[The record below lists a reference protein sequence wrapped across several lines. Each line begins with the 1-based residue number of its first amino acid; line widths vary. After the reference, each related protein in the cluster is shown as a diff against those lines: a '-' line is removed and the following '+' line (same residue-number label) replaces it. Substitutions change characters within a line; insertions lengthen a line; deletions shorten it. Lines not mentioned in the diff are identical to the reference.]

1 MQVFNFMFQLIATV
15 LVILAGVLIGDYVG
29 YLLYGGVKQDWIVS
43 TNTKDNENA

>member
-15 LVILAGVLIGDYVG
+15 LVVLTGVLIGDYVG
-29 YLLYGGVKQDWIVS
+29 YLLYGGVKQNWIDS